1 MYIYYMRATPHKK
14 LQIALNPIDRVVGFF
29 NPKALAN
36 RVRYRAFLG
45 NLSTQGYITSGSFK
59 RSMRGWTPS
68 ANSADTDTIP
78 KLPSARASS
87 RDLYMNNPVA
97 TGALKRISTNV
108 VGSGLNLQC
117 RIDREFLG
125 LSDEEADRW
134 ERQTER
140 EFRSWAETVECDAAR
155 AQIFPDLQNLAFF
168 STMLSG
174 DCFAILPSFER
185 GFTNYDLRV
194 KIVEADFVS
203 NPQLRFDTNK
213 IAGGIE
219 VDENGAAIRYYF
231 RKPSSNAFLQAGAN
245 VGDSWIPI
253 NAYSPSGRRNVI
265 HTFIKERP
273 GQRRGMPILAPLFE
287 ELKQL
292 TRLSKAE
299 LDASLI
305 NAFFTVF
312 VKHSSPDVSLADGFL
327 PPTAGG
333 YPDQLADEDATGNA
347 ADEKVYEMGSGNI
360 IDMDEDEE
368 VQIADPKRPNKDFE
382 GFFNAIVRQ
391 IGASLEI
398 PFEVLMQHFTS
409 SYSASR
415 GALQEAWKFF
425 RMRRTWLSRYFC
437 QPIYFEWL
445 TEAILRGRIVAPG
458 FMEDPLIAQAW
469 AGSHW
474 VGPGQGLLDPLK
486 EAKASRM
493 LIEDTLTTR
502 EDEYNRIQG
511 QGNWDSVVDRKARE
525 NAKLAEKGLAQTQE
539 GPSEAE
545 QVADAIDERND

>member
-1 MYIYYMRATPHKK
+1 MGKYTNRKMNVS
-14 LQIALNPIDRVVGFF
+14 LNTIDRVVGFF
-29 NPKALAN
+29 SPKALSE
-36 RVRYRAFLG
+36 RIKHRAFIG
-45 NLSTQGYITSGSFK
+45 QLSNQGFITSDSHK
-59 RSMRGWTPS
+59 RSMRGWNPT
-68 ANSADTDTIP
+68 ANSADSDTIP
-78 KLPSARASS
+78 KLNSARASS
-87 RDLYMNNPVA
+87 RDLYMSNPIA
-97 TGALKRISTNV
+97 TGALKRINTNV

-117 RIDREFLG
+117 RVDREFLG
-125 LSDEEADRW
+125 LSDEDADRW

-140 EFRSWAETVECDAAR
+140 EFRSWAESVECDASR
-155 AQIFPDLQNLAFF
+155 SLMFHDLQNLVFF
-168 STMLSG
+168 STILSG
-174 DCFAILPSFER
+174 DCFALLPSFER

-194 KIVEADFVS
+194 KVVEADYVS

-219 VDENGAAIRYYF
+219 VDDNGAPIRYYF
-231 RKPSSNAFLQAGAN
+231 RKPGINTFLQAGASIS
-245 VGDSWIPI
+245 DKWIPVD
-253 NAYSPSGRRNVI
+253 AFGPSGRRNVI
-265 HTFIKERP
+265 HTFTKERP
-273 GQRRGMPILAPLFE
+273 GQRRGMPLLAPVFE

-312 VKHSSPDVSLADGFL
+312 VKHTTPDVSLADGFL
-327 PPTAGG
+327 PPTSGA
-333 YPDQLADEDATGNA
+333 YPDQIADEDTTGNP

-360 IDMDEDEE
+360 VDMDEDEE

-382 GFFNAIVRQ
+382 AFFNAIVRQ
-391 IGASLEI
+391 VGTAIEV
-398 PFEVLMQHFTS
+398 PYEVLMQHFTS

-415 GALQEAWKFF
+415 GALQELWKYT
-425 RMRRTWLSRYFC
+425 RSKRTWIERYFC
-437 QPIYFEWL
+437 KPVYFEWL
-445 TEAILRGRIVAPG
+445 VEAILRGRVVAPG
-458 FMEDPLIAQAW
+458 FLDDPLIAQAW

-502 EDEYNRIQG
+502 EDEYNRIHG

-525 NAKLAEKGLAQTQE
+525 NTKLADKGLTGIQE
-539 GPSEAE
+539 E
-545 QVADAIDERND
+545 QSAGADQIADAIEERGD